1 MANNPKLKVGVLMGG
16 PSSEHEV
23 SLNTGKQIVKYLD
36 TKKYDINPI
45 RISKENEWYL
55 NGEKTTI
62 ESALDNIDL
71 AFIAMHGEYGE
82 DGQIQTILEQ
92 YNKPY
97 TGSGIFTS
105 QIAID
110 KAQSKR
116 LFQSSGFLTP
126 KSAILKYGE
135 KGFLRKFENVSQN
148 GPWIVKPQN
157 RGSSVG
163 TSIVR
168 NKKDIFDAVHKAFA
182 TNSDALIEEYI
193 KGREFTCGILENY
206 PSGLNKKYFALPIT
220 EIIPMAQYDFFDY
233 DAKYKEG
240 ASKEITPAKIS
251 NELSQTIKA
260 AAVSAHALLNCRGYS
275 RSDFIVTPQNE
286 LYILELNTLP
296 GMTETSLLPQAAK
309 VAGIEFPQLLDKII
323 HNALKKYYS

>member
-1 MANNPKLKVGVLMGG
+1 MTNTSKLKVGILIGG
-16 PSSEHEV
+16 PSLEYEV
-23 SLNTGKQIVKYLD
+23 SLNTGRQIVKYLD
-36 TKKYDINPI
+36 AKKYDINPI
-45 RISKENEWYL
+45 RISKEGRWHL
-55 NGEKTTI
+55 NGKESTM
-62 ESALDNIDL
+62 ESALGAVDL

-92 YNKPY
+92 YDKPY
-97 TGSGIFTS
+97 TGSGIFAS

-116 LFQSSGFLTP
+116 LFQSSGFSTP

-135 KGFLRKFENVSQN
+135 TGFLRKFENVSKD
-148 GPWIVKPQN
+148 GPWIIKPQD
-157 RGSSVG
+157 RGSSMG

-168 NKKDIFDAVHKAFA
+168 NKKDIFDAVFKVFS
-182 TNSDALIEEYI
+182 TSSNALIEEYI

-206 PSGLNKKYFALPIT
+206 KNRKYFALPIT
-220 EIIPMAQYDFFDY
+220 EITPTAQHDFFDY

-240 ASKEITPAKIS
+240 ASKETTPANIS

-260 AAVSAHALLNCRGYS
+260 AAVSAHALLNCNGYS
-275 RSDFIVTPQNE
+275 RSDFIITPQNE

-309 VAGIEFPQLLDKII
+309 AAGIEFPQLLDKII
-323 HNALKKYYS
+323 HNALRKYYS